1 MIVPLP
7 RSRRTSEDNVLPLIN
22 IVFLLLIFFMIAGA
36 LSTRPPFK
44 LQPPRAEAAPSTPAP
59 ATAGIALAADGRIAF
74 RGEEIPLG
82 TLAERV
88 RAWSESGD
96 DDKALTL
103 RADGGADSERLLAVM
118 DVLKE
123 AGIERIRMLAVGGQD
138 GAG

>member
-36 LSTRPPFK
+36 LSTRPPFE

-59 ATAGIALAADGRIAF
+59 ATAGIAIADDGRIAF
-74 RGEEIPLG
+74 RGEEIALDA
-82 TLAERV
+82 LVEKV
-88 RAWSESGD
+88 RQWDENRD

-103 RADGGADSERLLAVM
+103 RSDGGADSERLLAVM
-118 DVLKE
+118 TALRD

-138 GAG
+138 GAD

>member
-36 LSTRPPFK
+36 LSTRPPFD
-44 LQPPRAEAAPSTPAP
+44 LQPPRADAAPSTRAP
-59 ATAGIALAADGRIAF
+59 ATAGIAIAADGRIAF
-74 RGEEIPLG
+74 RGEEIPLED
-82 TLAERV
+82 LAERA
-88 RAWSESGD
+88 REWSESGD
-96 DDKALTL
+96 DDRALTL

-118 DVLKE
+118 TTLRE
-123 AGIERIRMLAVGGQD
+123 AGIERIRMLAVGSQD

>member
-36 LSTRPPFK
+36 LSTRPPFE
-44 LQPPRAEAAPSTPAP
+44 LQPPRAQAAPSTPAP
-59 ATAGIALAADGRIAF
+59 ATAGIAIAADGRIAF
-74 RGEEIPLG
+74 RGKEIVLEA
-82 TLAERV
+82 LVARV
-88 RAWSESGD
+88 REWNEDRD

-103 RADGGADSERLLAVM
+103 RSDGGADSERLLAVM
-118 DVLKE
+118 TALQE

>member
-36 LSTRPPFK
+36 LSTRPPFE
-44 LQPPRAEAAPSTPAP
+44 LQPPRADAAPSTSAP
-59 ATAGIALAADGRIAF
+59 ATAGIAIAADGRIAF
-74 RGEEIPLG
+74 RGEEIALEA
-82 TLAERV
+82 LADRA
-88 RAWSESGD
+88 RAWSESSE

-103 RADGGADSERLLAVM
+103 RSDGGADSERLLAVM
-118 DVLKE
+118 TALRE

>member
-36 LSTRPPFK
+36 LSTRPPFD

-59 ATAGIALAADGRIAF
+59 ATAGIAIAGDGRIAF
-74 RGEEIPLG
+74 RGEEIPLEA
-82 TLAERV
+82 LAERA
-88 RAWSESGD
+88 RDWSENRD
-96 DDKALTL
+96 ADQPLTL

-118 DVLKE
+118 AALKE

-138 GAG
+138 GDG

>member
-36 LSTRPPFK
+36 LSTRPPFD
-44 LQPPRAEAAPSTPAP
+44 LQPPRAEAAPSTSAP
-59 ATAGIALAADGRIAF
+59 ATAGIGIAADGRIAF
-74 RGEEIPLG
+74 RGEEIALEA
-82 TLAERV
+82 LAERA
-88 RAWSESGD
+88 REWADSRD

-118 DVLKE
+118 TTLRE

>member
-36 LSTRPPFK
+36 LSTRPPFE
-44 LQPPRAEAAPSTPAP
+44 LQPPRAQAAPQTSAP
-59 ATAGIALAADGRIAF
+59 ASAGIAIAADGRIAF
-74 RGEEIPLG
+74 RGEETALEA
-82 TLAERV
+82 LAERA
-88 RAWSESGD
+88 RAWAEGHD
-96 DDKALTL
+96 EDRALTL

-118 DVLKE
+118 TALRE

>member
-36 LSTRPPFK
+36 LSTRPPFE
-44 LQPPRAEAAPSTPAP
+44 LQPPRADAAPSTSAP
-59 ATAGIALAADGRIAF
+59 ATAGIAIAADGRIAF
-74 RGEEIPLG
+74 RGEEIALEA
-82 TLAERV
+82 LAERV
-88 RAWSESGD
+88 REWSESGD

-103 RADGGADSERLLAVM
+103 RADGGADSERLLRVM
-118 DVLKE
+118 TTLRE

>member
-36 LSTRPPFK
+36 LSTRPPFE
-44 LQPPRAEAAPSTPAP
+44 LQPPRAQAAPSTAAP
-59 ATAGIALAADGRIAF
+59 ATAGIAIAADGRIAF
-74 RGEEIPLG
+74 RGEEIPLE
-82 TLAERV
+82 TLAERA
-88 RAWSESGD
+88 REWAGNRD

-103 RADGGADSERLLAVM
+103 RSDGGADSERLLAVM
-118 DVLKE
+118 TALRE